1 MPEVR
6 RTIKIGDT
14 VRWRGGWGTDPAK
27 DVKVKGMLL
36 TTRPREKHDGVKVKE
51 VDINN
56 DVGGNMVCFDLDNGH
71 WAYSEQIEGRVLD
84 SGTVVIP
91 VRTGGWPKRQ
101 DAELKRDLRKS
112 LIRLDYWEAEAVS
125 VCLKEWYD
133 QCGPIED
140 LDGNKVGL
148 TKERYELLIEKLDRL
163 LDLEY

>member
-1 MPEVR
+1 MPNTR
-6 RTIKIGDT
+6 RTIRIGDT

-36 TTRPREKHDGVKVKE
+36 TQQPREKHDGVKVKE

-71 WAYSEQIEGRVLD
+71 WAYSDQIEGRVLD
-84 SGTVVIP
+84 SGTMVIP
-91 VRTGGWPKRQ
+91 VRAEGRIKLQ
-101 DAELKRDLRKS
+101 NAELKRDLRKS

-125 VCLKEWYD
+125 HTLKEWYE